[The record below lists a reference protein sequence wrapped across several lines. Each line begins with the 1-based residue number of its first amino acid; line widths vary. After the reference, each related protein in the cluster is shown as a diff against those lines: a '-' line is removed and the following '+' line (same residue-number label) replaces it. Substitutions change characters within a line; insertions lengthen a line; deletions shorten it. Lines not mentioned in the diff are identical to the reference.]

1 MYASQALPLAGVPI
15 PDDFITA
22 DDVSAG
28 KPDPEPYLKGAA
40 ALGLDPSDCTSI
52 FIGDPIGILIQYPAI
67 HLGLVFEDAPAGLR
81 SGKAAGSKVLAVL
94 TTHSLESVKKT
105 DPDFILKDFSECAF
119 PLFNWAHVGLTRA

>member
-40 ALGLDPSDCTSI
+40 ALGLDPSECVCPFT
-52 FIGDPIGILIQYPAI
+52 GDPASAFLIQFYGIQLSRPR
-67 HLGLVFEDAPAGLR
+67 V
-81 SGKAAGSKVLAVL
+81 
-94 TTHSLESVKKT
+94 
-105 DPDFILKDFSECAF
+105 
-119 PLFNWAHVGLTRA
+119 